1 MFCDSQ
7 SCKNLIFNDGSWRS
21 DIYIP
26 IFQLI
31 FSTVTFVTIDLK
43 PINYICAMKWTLS
56 FKNILPGVVV
66 TLSAAIL
73 SWFVGPM
80 IPGLNAV
87 IFGLLIGVILGNTV
101 KFPAQFAD
109 GIKFSSSK
117 ILEFAIVMM
126 AFEIN
131 LRELSKVGFPI
142 LLTVIIAITFL
153 LFMTLFLSKRMS
165 CPGANGWL
173 IGFGTAICGSA
184 AISAIGPLITKDK
197 AQIGISLAVIN
208 ILGGLGIFLVPLLI
222 PIFDLNSVE
231 SGVLVGGSLH
241 SMGHVAGA
249 SALFEDDI
257 RNVAVSVKLVR
268 IALLTPA
275 LIVFSNVINKKQDV
289 QSKYSLKLP
298 VYLVLFIAISLL
310 VTFISLPKT
319 WLAFPKELSTMGL
332 TVAMV
337 AIGMGISFKNLV
349 QSGGKALLFGTI
361 LFVLFLAVLLGLIEV
376 LF

>member
-1 MFCDSQ
+1 MNFKAS
-7 SCKNLIFNDGSWRS
+7 FNTYFPGLLVTGS
-21 DIYIP
+21 
-26 IFQLI
+26 
-31 FSTVTFVTIDLK
+31 
-43 PINYICAMKWTLS
+43 
-56 FKNILPGVVV
+56 
-66 TLSAAIL
+66 SAVI
-73 SWFVGPM
+73 SWIIGPM

-87 IFGLLIGVILGNTV
+87 IFGLLLGVVIGNVLKLPSSFNE
-101 KFPAQFAD
+101 

-131 LRELSKVGFPI
+131 LSELSKVGFPI
-142 LLTVIIAITFL
+142 LTTVIVSISLL
-153 LFMTLFLSKRMS
+153 LFTTLFLSKRMS

-184 AISAIGPLITKDK
+184 AISALGPLITKDK
-197 AQIGISLAVIN
+197 TQIGISLAVIN

-222 PIFDLNSVE
+222 PVFNLNTVE

-249 SALFEDDI
+249 AALFEDDV

-275 LIVFSNVINKKQDV
+275 LILFSNIVNKKQN
-289 QSKYSLKLP
+289 SEAKFSIKLP
-298 VYLVLFIAISLL
+298 VYLLLFIAISLS
-310 VTFISLPKT
+310 VTFINIPKDLLSIPKT
-319 WLAFPKELSTMGL
+319 LSTIAL
-332 TVAMV
+332 TMAMV
-337 AIGMGISFKNLV
+337 AIGMGISFRNLV

-361 LFVLFLAVLLGLIEV
+361 VFIIFLSIILGLIQL